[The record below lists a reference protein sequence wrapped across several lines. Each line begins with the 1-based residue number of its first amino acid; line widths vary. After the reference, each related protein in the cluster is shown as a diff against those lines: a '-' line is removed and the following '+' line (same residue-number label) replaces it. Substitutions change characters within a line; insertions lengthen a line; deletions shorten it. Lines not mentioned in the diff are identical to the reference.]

1 MSVLEETPFGISP
14 GLQAH
19 GLGIRI
25 KGVTYDDIMDNVD
38 YFHRL
43 FIEHKAIGFVRL
55 HPTREQHLDILS
67 AISGIDPDGKPGWIF
82 DQGHSRLAQEQY
94 EYDPAEDSYHKLDDN
109 EPFLNRGLV
118 GDWHMDHPYNEYMSC
133 VTSLHMTTFKAGWG
147 RGNTRLVDL
156 EYLYNICPQEIKD
169 SLNDLTLVHNTGG
182 PNSVGQEH
190 PALRT
195 HPVTG
200 NTCLHW
206 TGWDMEP
213 EESITAYKDW
223 FAEQVGIRGH
233 PERLENM
240 WEWYWS
246 EGDLLLWDNRN
257 CAHSFMGGWKMG
269 DRVMDKLEVG
279 YEKPY
284 YLNTGTESAVAPPN
298 NDHIPFVWTNG
309 IYANREFEE
318 YRRTVTLFV
327 TTMPDLGYP
336 HLVGDDPILLKE
348 SLLLKDE
355 VGDAGFNVVSVRYD
369 KNNDVFKR
377 YRKAYLSDDV
387 NVIGQKFLFSVNGDF
402 AYAFSSKI
410 DVGNDIELYIAPGSD
425 EKTLSSVSN
434 YIRGLLHEIPA
445 LRHAGHA
452 WHYPDWFPKQPLQF
466 RPWEWRNLPFFDYL
480 PDLDEVDD
488 DMLLQQ
494 VVDIVFGSFNHKL
507 DNNERKEFVQGVID
521 FLQLMI
527 ELKEYEV
534 ER

>member
-1 MSVLEETPFGISP
+1 MANHRSRYIMFELEETPFGISP

-55 HPTREQHLDILS
+55 HPTREQHLNILS
-67 AISGIDPDGKPGWIF
+67 AISGFDAEPYPNWVF
-82 DQGHSRLAQEQY
+82 DQDHSVLAQMHCE
-94 EYDPAEDSYHKLDDN
+94 DDLAEDN
-109 EPFLNRGLV
+109 EPYLNRGLV
-118 GDWHMDHPYNEYMSC
+118 GDWHIDHPYNEYMPC
-133 VTSLHMTTFKAGWG
+133 ATSLHMTTFKAEWG
-147 RGNTRLVDL
+147 RGNTRILDL
-156 EYLYNICPQEIKD
+156 EYLYDICPQEIKD
-169 SLNDLTLVHNTGG
+169 SLNDLVLIHNTGNPEG
-182 PNSVGQEH
+182 AGSVGREH

-206 TGWDMEP
+206 TGGDMEP
-213 EESITAYKDW
+213 EESIMAYKNW
-223 FAEQVGIRGH
+223 FSEQAGIRGY
-233 PERLENM
+233 PERLENT
-240 WEWYWS
+240 WEWFWS

-257 CAHSFMGGWKMG
+257 CAHGFMGGWKMG
-269 DRVMDKLEVG
+269 DRVMDKLEIG

-284 YLNTGTESAVAPPN
+284 YLNASTESTAVKPN

-309 IYANREFEE
+309 IYANSEFEE
-318 YRRTVTLFV
+318 YKRTVTLFV
-327 TTMPDLGYP
+327 TT
-336 HLVGDDPILLKE
+336 GDDSILLKE

-355 VGDAGFNVVSVRYD
+355 IGDVRFNVVPVLYD
-369 KNNDVFKR
+369 ENNDVFKR

-387 NVIGQKFLFSVNGDF
+387 DIIGQKFLFSVNGDF
-402 AYAFSSKI
+402 AYAFNSEI
-410 DVGNDIELYIAPGSD
+410 DVRNDIELYIAPGSD
-425 EKTLSSVSN
+425 EKAMSSVSN
-434 YIRGLLHEIPA
+434 YIRGLLHEVPA

-452 WHYPDWFPKQPLQF
+452 WHYPDWFPKQALQF
-466 RPWEWRNLPFFDYL
+466 RPWEWKNLPLFNYL
-480 PDLDEVDD
+480 PDLDKPDD

-494 VVDIVFGSFNHKL
+494 VVDIVYGAFNHKL
-507 DNNERKEFVQGVID
+507 DNKDREEFVQSVID

-527 ELKEYEV
+527 ELKEHEV